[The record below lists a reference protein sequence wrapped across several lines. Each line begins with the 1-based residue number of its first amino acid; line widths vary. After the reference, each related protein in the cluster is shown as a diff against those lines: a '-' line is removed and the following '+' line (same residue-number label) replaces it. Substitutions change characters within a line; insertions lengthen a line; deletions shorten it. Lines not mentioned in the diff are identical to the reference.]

1 MKVFISWS
9 GGLSQKIAEE
19 LKRWLQHCIQSLEVF
34 YSAEDIEKGDTW
46 SSKISEELSDT
57 NFGIVCLT
65 QENVN
70 APWIH
75 FEAGAI
81 SKMLDSK
88 VATLTIDVNFSEVKG
103 PLTKFQVTKFEKDDM
118 LKLLQ
123 SINSSMDIPLKDQ
136 VLNDSFEAFWN
147 KFYENVSEIINA
159 DSSKNKKKSVKFN
172 SNEVLEEILQLV
184 RNQNI
189 IINSLSNINN
199 DDVYNY
205 SLKRKKVLDED
216 IDYIMHELYMFTRFI
231 VNAQMSNQKI
241 NDEYFM
247 EEYTR
252 LIENL
257 VRDNTKWNKRFSG
270 IIGKLKY
277 IINENIV

>member
-159 DSSKNKKKSVKFN
+159 DSSKNKKK
-172 SNEVLEEILQLV
+172 VLNLIQ
-184 RNQNI
+184 
-189 IINSLSNINN
+189 
-199 DDVYNY
+199 
-205 SLKRKKVLDED
+205 
-216 IDYIMHELYMFTRFI
+216 MRF
-231 VNAQMSNQKI
+231 
-241 NDEYFM
+241 
-247 EEYTR
+247 
-252 LIENL
+252 
-257 VRDNTKWNKRFSG
+257 
-270 IIGKLKY
+270 
-277 IINENIV
+277 